1 MKKIIS
7 LAIAVITVVSLFAGC
22 GDSKGGNTLKV
33 AVSPDFSPMEFV
45 DPSKSG
51 QDRFVGFDISLAKYL
66 AEEMGK
72 ELEIMPMSF
81 EACQTAVYT
90 GTADMSLSGFSW
102 TKERAQNYNLSDT
115 YHAGDNEE
123 NQILITVAGNEGKF
137 LTPDNLNG
145 VKIGAQTASLQ
156 ESLCKSQLPGCEI
169 VTIGDLGTALLQLKK
184 GDFDCLAVADGNGDA
199 IIASNPDIIKSG
211 FQFEVDPQYT
221 DNLILLKKGD
231 DELTATVN
239 ELLAKAKDAGLYE
252 TWYAEAE
259 ALAGIGVEESYTDP
273 VESTAT
279 EATN

>member
-1 MKKIIS
+1 MKKLIS
-7 LAIAVITVVSLFAGC
+7 LMIAAVTVVGLFAGC
-22 GDSKGGNTLKV
+22 GSKSGTLKV

-51 QDRFVGFDISLAKYL
+51 QDRFVGFDISLAKYI
-66 AEEMGK
+66 ASEMGM

-102 TKERAQNYNLSDT
+102 TEERAKNYNMSDT

-123 NQILITVAGNEGKF
+123 NQVLITLAGNEGKF
-137 LTPDNLNG
+137 TNPEDLNG

-184 GDFDCLAVADGNGDA
+184 GDFDCMAVADGNGDA
-199 IIASNPDIIKSG
+199 IIANNPDIIKSG
-211 FQFEVDPQYT
+211 FKFEIDPQYT
-221 DNLILLKKGD
+221 DNLILLKKGN
-231 DELTATVN
+231 DELTAKVN
-239 ELLAKAKDAGLYE
+239 EILAKAKAAGLYE
-252 TWYAEAE
+252 TWYTEAE
-259 ALAGIGVEESYTDP
+259 QLAGIGVEESYSDP
-273 VESTAT
+273 TGT
-279 EATN
+279 EAQ

>member
-7 LAIAVITVVSLFAGC
+7 LVIAVITVVGLFAGC
-22 GDSKGGNTLKV
+22 GSSKGDTLKV

-45 DPSKSG
+45 DPNKSG
-51 QDRFVGFDISLAKYL
+51 QDRFIGFDISLAKYL

-90 GTADMSLSGFSW
+90 GTVDMSLSGFSW
-102 TKERAQNYNLSDT
+102 TEERAQNYNLSDT

-123 NQILITVAGNEGKF
+123 NQVLITLAGNEGKF
-137 LTPDNLNG
+137 LTPDDLNG

-199 IIASNPDIIKSG
+199 IIANNPDIIKSG
-211 FQFEVDPQYT
+211 FQFEIDPQYT
-221 DNLILLKKGD
+221 DNLVLLKKGN

-239 ELLAKAKDAGLYE
+239 ELLAKAKAAGLYE

-259 ALAGIGVEESYTDP
+259 ELAGIGIEESYTDP
-273 VESTAT
+273 VAT
-279 EATN
+279 EAE